1 MLSFFRRQSPRRD
14 NLLRNTDSSSRQ
26 PPKTG
31 LAPLPLNVAIFNQD
45 VFSINVTKIPK
56 PLPEC
61 LDQSPRFFGI
71 ATSSHK
77 FYPWDLCRL
86 PRLCDSPTHCE
97 CDNDSDNPQQFSP
110 RQIFISPFRCNDHAT
125 TEPSD
130 VLLPVSPKDR
140 SRTDRRNRR
149 YHRRSDP

>member
-1 MLSFFRRQSPRRD
+1 MLSFFRTQSLRRD
-14 NLLRNTDSSSRQ
+14 NLCVITDLSSRH

-45 VFSINVTKIPK
+45 VFSLNVTKIPK

-77 FYPWDLCRL
+77 SYPWDLCRL
-86 PRLCDSPTHCE
+86 LRLCDKPDTL
-97 CDNDSDNPQQFSP
+97 
-110 RQIFISPFRCNDHAT
+110 RMR
-125 TEPSD
+125 
-130 VLLPVSPKDR
+130 
-140 SRTDRRNRR
+140 
-149 YHRRSDP
+149 